1 MHLLTSIDEAVPAVA
16 SSSAPPRGVVT
27 PLDSAPA
34 VVAVEVRVSV
44 GVPSAPA
51 VPAATTAA
59 AAVSGRSAD
68 APALPPAT
76 EITGRIG
83 LVRAEDST
91 GCVVAIDGHWFDVAD
106 ILAGP
111 TSDSSSCTGFRPP
124 GPRSGTTWTRAPCS
138 SSAWTSRASVSGHE
152 RAPRHDRDGR
162 HAHRRGHA
170 PGSVPLWLAVPLT
183 IPRRRS
189 RSGGFAHGEH
199 RSPGGVGVLACPHNS
214 QRFLV
219 GGASLAGAG
228 RVQARAAARR
238 SEAESLDA
246 ARAG

>member
-1 MHLLTSIDEAVPAVA
+1 MHLLTSIYEAVPAV
-16 SSSAPPRGVVT
+16 VVT

-44 GVPSAPA
+44 GVPSAAAA

-106 ILAGP
+106 ILAEPDVGLVQLHGV
-111 TSDSSSCTGFRPP
+111 SSGSEFGKAPARRERPP
-124 GPRSGTTWTRAPCS
+124 TCR
-138 SSAWTSRASVSGHE
+138 
-152 RAPRHDRDGR
+152 
-162 HAHRRGHA
+162 
-170 PGSVPLWLAVPLT
+170 
-183 IPRRRS
+183 
-189 RSGGFAHGEH
+189 
-199 RSPGGVGVLACPHNS
+199 
-214 QRFLV
+214 Q
-219 GGASLAGAG
+219 
-228 RVQARAAARR
+228 Q
-238 SEAESLDA
+238 
-246 ARAG
+246 